1 MASAPIILY
10 LCCWLA
16 RQSKVSGQ
24 LPAPGP
30 SISVSPS
37 GVIALGG
44 AVTIRCQCRCEAR
57 RLFLYKGGL
66 EIQELDADGDEGEF
80 TIPSAKREDRGV
92 YSCRS
97 RSRTEPPNW
106 SDPSNIVP
114 IIVAELSYPKPSIF
128 LSPNGGVT
136 LGGAVTIQCWGQ
148 RQNVRFLLFK
158 DGNPNTQQDT
168 EPAGDLAEFSIRS
181 VSRRDA
187 GSYSCQYSTKWDP
200 PVWSEPSDPVELVV
214 AEPSYPKPNIS
225 LLPSEGVAPGGAVT
239 IRCECRCRGARVFLS
254 KSGDPDA
261 RCATDSAGDLVEFP
275 IYNVSRRDA
284 GRYSCQ
290 YSTKWGLPVWSEPS
304 DPVELVVAEG
314 TDPAGTQQP
323 DPPMTEPAGEG
334 GTDPTQLGTAPAP
347 TRPGSAGPG
356 GSEPS
361 AAPDLTR
368 CIMAGVSATAAG
380 LLLLLLAFLCYRSTR
395 GRKGPD
401 PRQSRES
408 EAAATV
414 YALVGEGKQLDV
426 LPQEP
431 DPEAEGLTYAELDHQ
446 GLQAKRGGPAPAPE
460 PVLYAAINVSQGA
473 HRQSPQGAGAPPHPH
488 SVNPGGVIGATGQG
502 ALATRG

>member
-16 RQSKVSGQ
+16 RQSKVFGQ
-24 LPAPGP
+24 
-30 SISVSPS
+30 
-37 GVIALGG
+37 
-44 AVTIRCQCRCEAR
+44 
-57 RLFLYKGGL
+57 
-66 EIQELDADGDEGEF
+66 
-80 TIPSAKREDRGV
+80 
-92 YSCRS
+92 
-97 RSRTEPPNW
+97 
-106 SDPSNIVP
+106 
-114 IIVAELSYPKPSIF
+114 LSYPKPSIS

-136 LGGAVTIQCWGQ
+136 LGEAVTIQCWAPF
-148 RQNVRFLLFK
+148 QNVRFLLYK

-168 EPAGDLAEFSIRS
+168 EPAGNVAEFSIRN

-187 GSYSCQYSTKWDP
+187 GSYSCYYQRKWYQSM
-200 PVWSEPSDPVELVV
+200 WSQPSDPVELVV

-225 LLPSEGVAPGGAVT
+225 LHPSEGVTLGGAVT
-239 IRCECRCRGARVFLS
+239 VRCECRCRGARVFLS

-261 RCATDSAGDLVEFP
+261 RHATDSTGDLVEFP
-275 IYNVSRRDA
+275 IHNVSRRDA
-284 GRYSCQ
+284 GSYSCQ
-290 YSTKWGLPVWSEPS
+290 YSTKWGPPVWSEPS
-304 DPVELVVAEG
+304 DPMELVVAEG
-314 TDPAGTQQP
+314 TNQAGTQQP

-334 GTDPTQLGTAPAP
+334 GTDPTQLGTVPAP
-347 TRPGSAGPG
+347 TCPGSTGPS

-361 AAPDLTR
+361 APDLTR
-368 CIMAGVSATAAG
+368 PIVAGVSAAAAG
-380 LLLLLLAFLCYRSTR
+380 LLLLLLAFLCYRSTQ

-460 PVLYAAINVSQGA
+460 PVLYAAVHVSQGA

-488 SVNPGGVIGATGQG
+488 SVNPGGVIAATGQG

>member
-214 AEPSYPKPNIS
+214 AE
-225 LLPSEGVAPGGAVT
+225 
-239 IRCECRCRGARVFLS
+239 
-254 KSGDPDA
+254 
-261 RCATDSAGDLVEFP
+261 
-275 IYNVSRRDA
+275 
-284 GRYSCQ
+284 
-290 YSTKWGLPVWSEPS
+290 
-304 DPVELVVAEG
+304 G